1 MEKVINLVIQQM
13 EMLIQR
19 VNKLEYIT
27 EAYHEYKNEK
37 QKFIE
42 FLNKKIEED
51 DKNGTV
57 DSLHNDKQQSVP
69 TSGGS
74 SGESDG
80 GGGRKSN
87 QKKKEGKDN
96 ESI

>member
-1 MEKVINLVIQQM
+1 MEKVVNLVIQQM

-19 VNKLEYIT
+19 VNRLEYIT
-27 EAYHEYKNEK
+27 EAYHEYKSEK
-37 QKFIE
+37 EEFIK
-42 FLNKKIEED
+42 FLNKKVEED
-51 DKNGTV
+51 DKNRNV
-57 DSLHNDKQQSVP
+57 DSVRDDKQQSIP
-69 TSGGS
+69 ASGGS

-87 QKKKEGKDN
+87 QKKKKGKDN